1 MTQAVVS
8 GFVRNNYQIVKRGDQ
23 ESLEVKSMLNDM
35 IRFLFVYFKH
45 NYEHLTIKPF
55 VQKGLLHTHYAL
67 NMKGDIQQ
75 VFTSL
80 AINHADHWRHF
91 PYKAK
96 YKRAF
101 LTGVFIATGT
111 ISAPESKVYHLQMQ
125 FEKHCELQLTQK
137 LLKNYQFHFHIRT
150 MNSKYLL
157 YLKKADDISNF
168 LKVLDASNAVLQF
181 ENKRIQRDFRN
192 SINRFNNI
200 DISNQKK
207 ILLLSDK
214 QIQQIKSIQK
224 DQKWHLLSDK
234 CRMVC
239 QMRLDNPDA
248 SYQEIIDLIENKYGW
263 SISKAGLTYLFK
275 QMSTVY
281 ELK

>member
-8 GFVRNNYQIVKRGDQ
+8 GFVRNNYQITKENDQ
-23 ESLEVKSMLNDM
+23 QSLEVKSMLNDM
-35 IRFLFVYFKH
+35 IRFLFSYFKH
-45 NYEHLTIKPF
+45 NYDHLTIKPF
-55 VQKGLLHTHYAL
+55 MRKGLLHTHYAL
-67 NMKGDIQQ
+67 HIEGDIAE
-75 VFTSL
+75 VLHSL
-80 AINHADHWRHF
+80 AIDHDQHGERVL
-91 PYKAK
+91 YRAK

-125 FEKHCELQLTQK
+125 FEKHCELKRTQK
-137 LLKNYQFHFHIRT
+137 LLQSYQFHFHERT
-150 MNSKYLL
+150 MHSKYLL

-181 ENKRIQRDFRN
+181 ENHRIQRDFRN

-214 QIQQIKSIQK
+214 QIQQIKRIQK
-224 DQKWHLLSDK
+224 DGKWHLLSDK
-234 CRMVC
+234 CQMVC
-239 QMRLDNPDA
+239 QMRLKNPDA
-248 SYQEIIDLIENKYGW
+248 SYQELIELIKISYGW

-275 QMSTVY
+275 QMSAVD
-281 ELK
+281 ELN

>member
-1 MTQAVVS
+1 MTRAVVS
-8 GFVRNNYQIVKRGDQ
+8 GFVRNNYQITKENDQ
-23 ESLEVKSMLNDM
+23 QSLEVKSMLNDM
-35 IRFLFVYFKH
+35 IRFLFAYFKH
-45 NYEHLTIKPF
+45 NYQHLTIKPF
-55 VQKGLLHTHYAL
+55 MQKGLLHTHYAL
-67 NMKGDIQQ
+67 HIEGDIQQ
-75 VFTSL
+75 VLHSL
-80 AINHADHWRHF
+80 AIDHDENDRRI
-91 PYKAK
+91 PYGAK

-125 FEKHCELQLTQK
+125 FEKHCELKLTQK
-137 LLKNYQFHFHIRT
+137 LLQSYQFHFHERT
-150 MNSKYLL
+150 MHNKYLL

-181 ENKRIQRDFRN
+181 ENYRIQRDFRN

-214 QIQQIKSIQK
+214 QIQQIKSIQENG
-224 DQKWHLLSDK
+224 KWHLLSAK
-234 CRMVC
+234 CQSVC
-239 QMRLDNPDA
+239 QMRLKNPDA
-248 SYQEIIDLIENKYGW
+248 SYQELIELIKNKYSW

-275 QMSTVY
+275 QMSAVH
-281 ELK
+281 ELN